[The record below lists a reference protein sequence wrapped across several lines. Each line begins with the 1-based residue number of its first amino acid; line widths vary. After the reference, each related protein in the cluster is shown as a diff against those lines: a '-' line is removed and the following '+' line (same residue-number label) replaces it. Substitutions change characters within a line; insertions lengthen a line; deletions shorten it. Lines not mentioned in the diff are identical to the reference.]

1 MADQTGGQLLRAKH
15 LKIVALE
22 RDAEIF
28 VGHDGEDFAGYATAP
43 AYYS

>member
-1 MADQTGGQLLRAKH
+1 MKR
-15 LKIVALE
+15 LKDVAVE

-28 VGHDGEDFAGYATAP
+28 VGHDGEAFAAYATAP